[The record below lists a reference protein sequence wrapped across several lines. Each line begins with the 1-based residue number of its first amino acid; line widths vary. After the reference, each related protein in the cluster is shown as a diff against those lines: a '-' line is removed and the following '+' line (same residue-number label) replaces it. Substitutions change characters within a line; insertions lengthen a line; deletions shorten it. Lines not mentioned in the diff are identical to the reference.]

1 MRAAVMNT
9 EAGLFRLLA
18 WLSPGFPVGAYSYS
32 HGLEWAVEEGR
43 VKDADS
49 LAGWV
54 AAAVTQ
60 GAGRVD
66 AALFRAAWQAFTD
79 CDEDGLAW
87 AEERAKAQRAT
98 NETALESSAQGRA
111 FLDTVLAAGPDVINH
126 NLETVRRLYRTA
138 RPAGRYDRALAL
150 LARAARTAPA
160 IPTKSG
166 VMVGLGETVD
176 EVREA
181 IADLR
186 RHDCRMLTIG
196 QYLRPSPAHLPLVR
210 YYAPREFADLER
222 YARDLG
228 YLHVESGPLVRSSY
242 HAHEQADAIAR
253 GGR

>member
-111 FLDTVLAAGPDVINH
+111 FLDTVLAAWPDPALRKWTDGRAPAYNIAVAVAAASAGIPLKDALAAYLQSFAA
-126 NLETVRRLYRTA
+126 NLVSAGVRLIPLGQTDGQRVLARLESAVRTA
-138 RPAGRYDRALAL
+138 AESPLESLGS
-150 LARAARTAPA
+150 AAPIIDWASVRH
-160 IPTKSG
+160 
-166 VMVGLGETVD
+166 ET
-176 EVREA
+176 
-181 IADLR
+181 
-186 RHDCRMLTIG
+186 
-196 QYLRPSPAHLPLVR
+196 QYSRL
-210 YYAPREFADLER
+210 F
-222 YARDLG
+222 
-228 YLHVESGPLVRSSY
+228 RS
-242 HAHEQADAIAR
+242 
-253 GGR
+253 